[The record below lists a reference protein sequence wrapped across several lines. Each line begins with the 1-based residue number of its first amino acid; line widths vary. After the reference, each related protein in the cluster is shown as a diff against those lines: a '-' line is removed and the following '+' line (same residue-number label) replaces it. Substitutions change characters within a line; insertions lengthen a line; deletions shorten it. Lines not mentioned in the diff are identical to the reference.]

1 MERGKLRV
9 VTVGATVPVA
19 DAVVIA
25 NDLEIVD
32 LADAQRVHAG
42 HHEHV
47 LAPVFPVK
55 LVHTALVVRPGV
67 LLNGLARE
75 GLQGPVHHGE
85 VWPLRV
91 GVAVQNVLL
100 ALPLAGVG
108 QQVRPHPVWQH
119 DGVRIDLQRPVVEVE
134 VAPLDDRPPRLYEQE
149 GVRGGA
155 VRRDAHEVRV
165 HLDVQVGGL
174 VEATHL
180 PVGHDGVAVAGEDP
194 RACLGLHANDHLLVA
209 LRPHQGPAVERRPP
223 LRGQAPARGARLLAR
238 PGLIVVRV
246 YALGAVLLA
255 HTPELVLQI
264 TLVPRLLA
272 ASRAAA
278 VFEACRAG
286 VLHPLGHLAAG
297 RPRQRGVRLQLRGH
311 LPERLARP
319 PRAGAALLGAVRQAL
334 GPELVLLEALH
345 AHLRAAPRVGA
356 LRVALRA
363 PVRHPGGR
371 SLRLLAQ
378 RLAIPRAG
386 VLVGLV
392 RHARAARGLAG
403 GETRVLPVARG
414 AGGLAAPGLGAVL
427 AWLGTLGGLAGR
439 PDANGAAAPEAALL
453 VFQVRAWHAVGFA
466 PAVRLV
472 LRIALQAGAVAAPL
486 AYTIL
491 LVGSALA
498 HALVHE
504 RLG

>member
-1 MERGKLRV
+1 MPVANAVV
-9 VTVGATVPVA
+9 VTNELH
-19 DAVVIA
+19 IA
-25 NDLEIVD
+25 ELTY
-32 LADAQRVHAG
+32 AQRVHAG
-42 HHEHV
+42 HHKHV
-47 LAPVFPVK
+47 LAPVLPVES
-55 LVHTALVVRPGV
+55 VHATLVVPPGV
-67 LLNGLARE
+67 LLDGLPRE

-85 VWPLRV
+85 VWPFRV
-91 GVAVQNVLL
+91 GVTIQHVVLS
-100 ALPLAGVG
+100 LPEAGVG
-108 QQVRPHPVWQH
+108 QQVRPHPVRQH
-119 DGVRIDLQRPVVEVE
+119 DSVGIDLQRPVVEVE

-180 PVGHDGVAVAGEDP
+180 PVGHDGVAVASEYP
-194 RACLGLHANDHLLVA
+194 RVGLGLHAYDHFLIT